1 MNKCIFCSEIR
12 LDQVLLETENFK
24 VVFDIAPVQSG
35 HLLIISKAHIMDIR
49 ELEDSI
55 LLEMVKLEQALVRK
69 IYESISVD
77 GVSIIEN
84 NGSIMD
90 EGTHLHVHLVP
101 RYQNDKFWD
110 NQVVVFHEGDKD
122 LLKANIEQLYGN

>member
-1 MNKCIFCSEIR
+1 
-12 LDQVLLETENFK
+12 
-24 VVFDIAPVQSG
+24 
-35 HLLIISKAHIMDIR
+35 MDIR

-55 LLEMVKLEQALVRK
+55 LFEMVKLEQALVRK

-110 NQVVVFHEGDKD
+110 NQVVFFHEGDKD